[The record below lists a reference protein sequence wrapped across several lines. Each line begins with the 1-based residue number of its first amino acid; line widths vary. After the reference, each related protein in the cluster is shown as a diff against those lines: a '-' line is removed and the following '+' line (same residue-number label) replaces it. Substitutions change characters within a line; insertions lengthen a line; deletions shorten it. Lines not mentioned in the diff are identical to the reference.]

1 MAKNLLSSS
10 FDRALSFFA
19 KPKTTVPPA
28 DMTDGE
34 LSTVIPVRRRAILSG
49 QGELPNLSVTTDVD
63 RIQAAIRA
71 AERGSTLLLFTLYR
85 DMVLNYTHLQA
96 EWAKRKMVVTGQTQE
111 VIPYQKGN
119 AQDEFAAEV
128 IKQMIAKCDNWMDG
142 LSHLLEAT
150 LYPVAVC
157 EKIFRQPS
165 SDDTLEIPVR
175 WLLKELHPV
184 NYLLLN
190 FQAGY
195 NVPGSILDQTI
206 GYNEADYE
214 SDIRIS
220 STLSNGII
228 DQSVKNSYQPDPARH
243 IVHRGN
249 FLSRSIRDN
258 YGGQMRAILFWW
270 LLATKGRDWWGIFM
284 QKYGNPFLVGY
295 VDTQDK
301 NTVTVLQQNFAMATQ
316 IGGMVVNKNAKIEM
330 EQAASG
336 DASSSYRALKDAC
349 NEEVSKVVVGQV
361 LSSVARN
368 TGMGSGVANLH
379 GEVREDIRQY
389 DVRKLSETLTTQL
402 FAYYLRINGIPGN
415 PPTLTWGGKREG
427 DAALQADTLAKLKTA
442 GLQPTQGA
450 ITVLSERLG
459 LELERAPEPKVAQPF
474 EASHGN

>member
-1 MAKNLLSSS
+1 MPLPQQNGN
-10 FDRALSFFA
+10 DI
-19 KPKTTVPPA
+19 TDMVP
-28 DMTDGE
+28 
-34 LSTVIPVRRRAILSG
+34 IRRRALISG
-49 QGELPNLSVTTDVD
+49 TAEIPNLSVVTDVE
-63 RIQAAIRA
+63 RIQSAIRA
-71 AERGSTLLLFTLYR
+71 AERGTTLLLFTLYR
-85 DMVLNYTHLQA
+85 DMVLGYAHLQA
-96 EWAKRKMVVTGQTQE
+96 EWAKRKMVVTGQPQE
-111 VIPYQKGN
+111 VIPYEKGN

-157 EKIFRQPS
+157 EKIFRPPS
-165 SDDTLEIPVR
+165 PTGDDQLKIPVR

-195 NVPGSILDQTI
+195 APFSGTNQDRTI
-206 GYNEADYE
+206 SFNDADYE

-220 STLSNGII
+220 STLPNGSI
-228 DQSVKNSYQPDPARH
+228 DYSLKNSYQPDPARH
-243 IVHRGN
+243 VVHRGN
-249 FLSRSIRDN
+249 FLSRTIRDN

-301 NTVTVLQQNFAMATQ
+301 NTVAVLQQNFSMATQ
-316 IGGMVVNKNAKIEM
+316 IGGMVVNKNAKIDM

-336 DASSSYRALKDAC
+336 DASSSYKALKDAC

-361 LSSVARN
+361 LSSTAKN
-368 TGMGSGVANLH
+368 TGLGSGMADFH
-379 GEVREDIRQY
+379 GEVRDDIRQY
-389 DVRKLSETLTTQL
+389 DTRKLSETLTTQL

-415 PPTLTWGGKREG
+415 APTLTWGGKREG
-427 DAALQADTLAKLKTA
+427 DASMQADTLSKLKTA
-442 GLQPTQGA
+442 GLQPTDKA

-459 LELERAPEPKVAQPF
+459 LELERAPEPKPTTQPF
-474 EASHGN
+474 GNK